1 MDTILQENFNH
12 HTTVA
17 KALSHDVQSEA
28 FYGTIRVYFI
38 RIFVLFITYVFSI
51 CPYLLSGV

>member
-1 MDTILQENFNH
+1 MDANLQENLNH

-28 FYGTIRVYFI
+28 FYGTIRVG
-38 RIFVLFITYVFSI
+38 FS
-51 CPYLLSGV
+51 